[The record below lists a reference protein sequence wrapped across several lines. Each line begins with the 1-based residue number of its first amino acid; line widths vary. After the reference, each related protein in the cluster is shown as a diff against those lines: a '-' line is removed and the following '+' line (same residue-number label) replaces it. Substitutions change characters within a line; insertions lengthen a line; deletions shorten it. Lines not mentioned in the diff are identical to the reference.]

1 MSYNMMSQELRTK
14 TVKDLEDLIISKK
27 NEIVENSKNIVK
39 GSEKNVKKNLF
50 LRKEVARIK
59 TILNEKKLL
68 DTLNEDKTNE

>member
-1 MSYNMMSQELRTK
+1 MMSQELRTK
-14 TVKDLEDLIISKK
+14 TIKDLEDLIVSKK

-68 DTLNEDKTNE
+68 DTLVEDKTNE